1 MSRRNTESLIQSR
14 FIAWADGIIPQ
25 LRPDI
30 CIEIDGRLRA
40 PFYAVPNGGARHAV
54 TGAILKREGVRR
66 GVPDVMCDV
75 PGGQGYSGLALEF
88 KAPKGVMSREQI
100 AWRTHLKS
108 CCNRQHAI
116 CKTASEAI
124 AIATDYLGLDAWK
137 AREK

>member
-14 FIAWADGIIPQ
+14 F
-25 LRPDI
+25 
-30 CIEIDGRLRA
+30 
-40 PFYAVPNGGARHAV
+40 
-54 TGAILKREGVRR
+54 
-66 GVPDVMCDV
+66 
-75 PGGQGYSGLALEF
+75 
-88 KAPKGVMSREQI
+88 I

-116 CKTASEAI
+116 CKTTSEAI